1 MFLDALDDPEVTLQ
15 VHTQRPRDLDAA
27 VQMAQYMEAV
37 KHLFRSRSSKP
48 VRAVMQAGD
57 GGKIEAELKHL
68 RAGQRHL
75 LDVLEQFSKWVENP
89 LTKQMGSDARS
100 PLTVPGDRVDRRTS
114 GSDGV
119 RRVPRSSA
127 CFTCGREGHYARD
140 WSDKAG
146 ITEASGVR
154 D

>member
-1 MFLDALDDPEVTLQ
+1 MFLDALVQ
-15 VHTQRPRDLDAA
+15 FHTQRPRDLDSA

-37 KHLFRSRSSKP
+37 MHSFHSRPSKP
-48 VRAVMQAGD
+48 VRAVVQAVD
-57 GGKIEAELKHL
+57 EGKIVAELKDL

-89 LTKQMGSDARS
+89 PPKQIGSDASSRR
-100 PLTVPGDRVDRRTS
+100 TVPAYRVDRRTS

-140 WSDKAG
+140 CG
-146 ITEASGVR
+146 RNRLE
-154 D
+154 